1 MREKRIIRFYYWLIK
16 RMPKMLQYL
25 TAIDLVAKS
34 TTGKHGKTIVPELT
48 AMDAIKR
55 FEKDYKIWG

>member
-1 MREKRIIRFYYWLIK
+1 MKENILYYWLIK
-16 RMPKMLQYL
+16 RMPKKLQYL

-34 TTGKHGKTIVPELT
+34 TGGKHGSTIVPELT

-55 FEKDYKIWG
+55 FAQDCGIPGHGN